1 MVLLMLTWLDFVDIE
16 NNSRQ
21 FQCLEFFA
29 GVGRIGR
36 LAHSRGY
43 RSACYDIQFDPLAQE
58 AGEPS
63 SSSSK
68 RAPSSCRGKKGSGT
82 AMDFGSDG
90 GFLFLDLSQFVD
102 LYNFCWFLRIDPF
115 KRCFKKQKLL
125 VGFGDNI

>member
-16 NNSRQ
+16 NDSHQ
-21 FQCLEFFA
+21 YQCLEFFA

-58 AGEPS
+58 AERS

-68 RAPSSCRGKKGSGT
+68 RAPSAGGTKGSGT

-90 GFLFLDLSQFVD
+90 GFLLLDLST
-102 LYNFCWFLRIDPF
+102 L
-115 KRCFKKQKLL
+115 
-125 VGFGDNI
+125 